1 MIRRPPRSTRT
12 DTLFPYTTLFRSSGV
27 RPLVLDGQELTLIS
41 VALDGRPLGP
51 GDYTLDAE
59 SLTLPAPPARFT
71 LETETEILPQHNT
84 ALEGLYKSGGSF
96 VTQCEAEGFRTI
108 TYFLDR
114 PEIGRAHV

>member
-71 LETETEILPQHNT
+71 LETETEILPQPNT

-96 VTQCEAEGFRTI
+96 VTHCAAEGFRQ
-108 TYFLDR
+108 
-114 PEIGRAHV
+114 AHKSVVGGKRV